1 VTASR
6 CDLAVSAVQYDAA
19 FVGELFAAIGPRLIT
34 TPVWQGHA
42 SNGASDGVVRLGLA
56 ASSVFDESDSTLVS
70 DRSRLALVVHQRLWR
85 HHESTRT
92 HAPLLRERVR
102 DDPASVVV
110 LTLDDEPLPDWLE
123 PVRRCGLAAAG
134 LGGAVDFALDAIAS
148 SGGAVNG
155 APTPA
160 ARSEPAQGWMDPPAP
175 FLGQPRAHSALRHE
189 LDALSAQLVASLALE
204 QARVPE
210 RTGEL
215 ISLPHR
221 LIARLGETGVSFSW
235 VAGVGSAVADG
246 RLLVIEWRDVVKQ
259 ARGAAVLRAATPVLE
274 RTYRPEG
281 TNADSWRWRV
291 DEPNGVAFSSQHL
304 AAAWVAGLSIAAAA

>member
-1 VTASR
+1 MTASR

-42 SNGASDGVVRLGLA
+42 SSGASEEALPLGLRTP
-56 ASSVFDESDSTLVS
+56 SVPDDADSTLVS

-85 HHESTRT
+85 HHESTRA

-110 LTLDDEPLPDWLE
+110 LTLDNEPIPDWLE

-134 LGGAVDFALDAIAS
+134 LDGAVDFALDAIAS
-148 SGGAVNG
+148 SGGAVTG
-155 APTPA
+155 PPPPAP
-160 ARSEPAQGWMDPPAP
+160 RSMPAQGWMDPPAP

-189 LDALSAQLVASLALE
+189 LDALSAQLSSSLALE
-204 QARVPE
+204 EARAVD

-221 LIARLGETGVSFSW
+221 LIARLGERGVSFSW
-235 VAGVGSAVADG
+235 VTGVGASVADG
-246 RLLVIEWRDVVKQ
+246 RLLVIEWRDIVKQ

-274 RTYRPEG
+274 RIYKAEG
-281 TNADSWRWRV
+281 TNSDSWRWRV
-291 DEPNGVAFSSQHL
+291 DEPNGVAFSSAHL
-304 AAAWVAGLSIAAAA
+304 AAAWVAGLSIVATE

>member
-1 VTASR
+1 MTASR

-34 TPVWQGHA
+34 APVWQGHA
-42 SNGASDGVVRLGLA
+42 SNGVKDDVARLGLS
-56 ASSVFDESDSTLVS
+56 ASSAFDDSDSTLVS

-134 LGGAVDFALDAIAS
+134 LNGAVDFALDAIAS

-155 APTPA
+155 APPPA

-204 QARVPE
+204 QTRVPE

-221 LIARLGETGVSFSW
+221 LIARVGETGVSFSW

-304 AAAWVAGLSIAAAA
+304 AAAWVAGLSIAATA